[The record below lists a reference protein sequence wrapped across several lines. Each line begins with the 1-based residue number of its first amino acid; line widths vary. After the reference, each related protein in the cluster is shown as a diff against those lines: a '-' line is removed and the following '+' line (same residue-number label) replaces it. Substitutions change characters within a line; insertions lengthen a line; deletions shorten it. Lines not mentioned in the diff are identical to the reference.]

1 MKKYSLEF
9 AQWHH
14 LPDIELYMDQL
25 LTYIN
30 RQVPQDLKTQDL
42 SKSMVNNYIKQEI
55 IPRPNG
61 KRYGKAHIAQLTIL
75 SILKEVFTIQECKDL
90 FSIFNT
96 EEGMEGFGEDYNI
109 FLESIDGALAEIE
122 DLYVKM
128 PNDEK
133 KKQILYF
140 SILSYLAKHKAL
152 QLLANP

>member
-55 IPRPNG
+55 MVQIHN
-61 KRYGKAHIAQLTIL
+61 QST
-75 SILKEVFTIQECKDL
+75 
-90 FSIFNT
+90 
-96 EEGMEGFGEDYNI
+96 
-109 FLESIDGALAEIE
+109 FL
-122 DLYVKM
+122 
-128 PNDEK
+128 
-133 KKQILYF
+133 
-140 SILSYLAKHKAL
+140 
-152 QLLANP
+152 